1 MRIGVISSSAGFTF
15 EQLWRG
21 VQHLDVNFAVVT
33 DRECGIER
41 VCDRRGIA
49 CERIVATDRQEFSVR
64 SARALKSQG
73 VEFVLLLFNRIVTA
87 DLYEVLPVYNIH
99 PSLLPAFPGLS
110 ALKEARARG
119 VRFVGATM
127 HLVSE
132 HADDGPIVAQV
143 STPIR
148 PPVTEAT
155 LGDISFMQRIYLS
168 LLAVDLHTAGLL
180 VNVSDQRTANV
191 AADRPYS
198 GMCNP
203 CIVDERMLA
212 FMKAIEEERGIEVTQ
227 IGRVISSS
235 VS

>member
-15 EQLWRG
+15 EQMWRG
-21 VQHLDVNFAVVT
+21 SEHLDVNFAVVT

-41 VCDRRGIA
+41 VCDRRGIR
-49 CERIVATDRQEFSVR
+49 CERIVAPDRKEFSVR

-73 VEFVLLLFNRIVTA
+73 VEFVLLFFNRIVTA

-127 HLVSE
+127 HLVTE

-143 STPIR
+143 SRPIR

-155 LGDISFMQRIYLS
+155 LGDISFIQRIYLS
-168 LLAVDLHTAGLL
+168 LLAVDLHAAGLL
-180 VNVSDQRTANV
+180 VTVSDQGTV
-191 AADRPYS
+191 KFAADRPYS

-212 FMKAIEEERGIEVTQ
+212 IIQTIERERGIEVTRL
-227 IGRVISSS
+227 GGSY
-235 VS
+235 